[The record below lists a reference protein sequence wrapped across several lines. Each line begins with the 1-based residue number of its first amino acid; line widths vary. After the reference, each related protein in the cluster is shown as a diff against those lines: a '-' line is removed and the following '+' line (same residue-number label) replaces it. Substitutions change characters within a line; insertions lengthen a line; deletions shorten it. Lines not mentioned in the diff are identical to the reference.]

1 MTGQVLD
8 YSVQTNEGIISGAD
22 GVRYTFSGADWPAG
36 AAPTRGAPVDFETRD
51 GNRAVGIY
59 LIDTPAP
66 ANPAYPAQ
74 PETASGSPKD
84 RQTAML
90 LALLLGVVGA
100 HKFYLGEKGGV
111 LRIVLCCTVFALPVA
126 GILAVLDTIK
136 LLQMPDAEF
145 HRRYNGAAVPASAGR

>member
-36 AAPTRGAPVDFETRD
+36 AAPTRGVPVDFETRD
-51 GNRAVGIY
+51 GSRAVGIY
-59 LIDTPAP
+59 LIETAAPPADLPRRTP
-66 ANPAYPAQ
+66 
-74 PETASGSPKD
+74 PETGAGKD
-84 RQTAML
+84 RRLAVQLAMV
-90 LALLLGVVGA
+90 LGVLGA

-111 LRIVLCCTVFALPVA
+111 LRIILSCTIV
-126 GILAVLDTIK
+126 GLAVSGLLGLLDGIK
-136 LLQMPDAEF
+136 LLQMSDAEF